1 MLSFHLHI
9 NMFSF
14 HFHWLFDRRS
24 TFNILTLKSN
34 FNFILH
40 HLFVTLDFS
49 IPLKIFSHPLLTACS
64 HMTSARRRRGE
75 TLLHS
80 DFLCIFGKN
89 LLIFSSL
96 RKGKVEVKFICFYAG
111 VICEWSLISLYHL
124 LIHYFSQCDCYY
136 LEMSTETAI
145 PIFPIKNSTDKTRNI
160 EKSTCDGEREC
171 SFTILGFNTDVLL
184 RIVRNFSEQPSCR
197 ISVTGKSREPLTIF
211 EKSFVL
217 DI

>member
-24 TFNILTLKSN
+24 TFDILTLKSN

-89 LLIFSSL
+89 LLIFFSL
-96 RKGKVEVKFICFYAG
+96 KKGKVEVKFICFYAG

-145 PIFPIKNSTDKTRNI
+145 PIFPIKNSTDKTHLWWRTRMQLYY
-160 EKSTCDGEREC
+160 S
-171 SFTILGFNTDVLL
+171 
-184 RIVRNFSEQPSCR
+184 RIQTQMFYCELSEIFQNSHLAEHLSQANPE
-197 ISVTGKSREPLTIF
+197 SR
-211 EKSFVL
+211 
-217 DI
+217 